1 MLGFSLAIALL
12 ANATLRAEEADL
24 IVHGG
29 KIFTAD
35 RDGGVEQAMAVKDG
49 RLLEVGSTADVLA
62 LRGPRTKVVDLG
74 GKFVLPGLI
83 DSHVHPIDACMTEF
97 DHPIPPMDSIADVLA
112 YIKARAAVLGEGQW
126 IVLRQVFIT
135 RLREQRYPTKA
146 ELDEAAPLNPVVYST
161 GPDASVNSL
170 ALKLSGIDKKF
181 QPAAG
186 GKIERDPQTGE
197 PTGIL
202 RSAMSYVKAKSD
214 DRRPTEV
221 ERDAR
226 FKQLLADYNA
236 VGITGIIDRDCSADG
251 LAQYARLRAAG
262 ALSVRVA
269 VSHDVSNKLGVP
281 EMQEKIREIAAHP
294 LRRPSAELRIV
305 GIKTFLDGGML
316 TGSAY
321 MQKPWGLSK
330 IYSIDD
336 PRYRGLLYIPQET
349 LVPMVR
355 ATVEA
360 GLQFTAHSVGD
371 GAVQALL
378 EAYDEV
384 NKSTPVAAT
393 RPCVTHSNFMSAEL
407 ISQAARLG
415 AVLDI
420 QPAWLWLDTRT
431 LVAQF
436 GYDRLRYFQPLRTIF
451 EAKVVAGGGSDHM
464 QRIGALRAVNPYDP
478 FLGMWVTITRRA
490 RGVDQPLHPEEALSR
505 EQAIQFYTANNAYL
519 MFLEDQVG
527 TLEPGK
533 LADFIILD
541 RDLLTCPEDEIR
553 TARPLATYLG
563 GKPVY
568 QRRARPNAKPPGIS
582 PYRDRL
588 ASLWR
593 R

>member
-1 MLGFSLAIALL
+1 MRTRVIGLLGLFTATLL
-12 ANATLRAEEADL
+12 ASDRARAEEADL

-29 KIFTAD
+29 KIFTAA
-35 RDGGVEQAMAVKDG
+35 RDDGLHEALAVKDG
-49 RLLEVGSTADVLA
+49 RLLEVGTMADVLA
-62 LRGPRTKVVDLG
+62 LRGPRTEVVDLN

-83 DSHVHPIDACMTEF
+83 DSHVHPTDACMTEF
-97 DHPIPPMDSIADVLA
+97 DHGIPPMESIADVLA
-112 YIKARAAVLGEGQW
+112 YIRARAAALGEGRW

-146 ELDEAAPLNPVVYST
+146 ELDEAAPRNPVVYST

-170 ALKLSGIDKKF
+170 ALKLSGIDKNF

-186 GKIERDPQTGE
+186 GKIEHDPQTGE

-202 RSAMSYVKAKSD
+202 RSAMSYVKVKKD
-214 DRRPTEV
+214 DRQPTEA

-226 FKQLLADYNA
+226 LKQLLADYNA

-251 LAQYARLRAAG
+251 LAQFARLRAAG
-262 ALSVRVA
+262 ALSVRVV
-269 VSHDVSNKLGVP
+269 VSRDVKNSLPVP
-281 EMQEKIREIAAHP
+281 QMQEKIREIAAHP
-294 LRRPSAELRIV
+294 LRRSSAELRIV
-305 GIKTFLDGGML
+305 GIKTYLDGGML

-321 MQKPWGLSK
+321 MQQPWGLSK

-336 PRYRGLLYIPQET
+336 PRYRGLLYIPHEI

-378 EAYDEV
+378 DAYDEV
-384 NKSTPVAAT
+384 NRTTPVAAT

-436 GYDRLRYFQPLRTIF
+436 GYDRLRYFQPLRSIF
-451 EAKVVAGGGSDHM
+451 EAKLVAGGGSDHM

-490 RGVDQPLHPEEALSR
+490 KGFDRPLHPEEALTR
-505 EQAIQFYTANNAYL
+505 EQAIRFYTANNSYL
-519 MFLEDQVG
+519 MFLEDQIG

-541 RDLLTCPEDEIR
+541 RDLLSCPVDEIR
-553 TARPLATYLG
+553 DARPLATYLN

-568 QRRARPNAKPPGIS
+568 ERGPAGR
-582 PYRDRL
+582 
-588 ASLWR
+588 
-593 R
+593 

>member
-1 MLGFSLAIALL
+1 LALFTAILGSTERA
-12 ANATLRAEEADL
+12 RAEEADL

-29 KIFTAD
+29 RIFTAD
-35 RDGGVEQAMAVKDG
+35 RDNSIEEALAVKDG
-49 RLLEVGSTADVLA
+49 RLLEVGATGDVLA
-62 LRGPRTKVVDLG
+62 LRGPRTKVVDLN
-74 GKFVLPGLI
+74 GKFVMPGLI
-83 DSHVHPIDACMTEF
+83 DSHVHPSDACMTEF
-97 DHPIPPMDSIADVLA
+97 DHPIPPMESIADVLA
-112 YIKARAAVLGEGQW
+112 YIKARAATLGEGQW

-146 ELDEAAPLNPVVYST
+146 ELDEVAPLNPVVYAT

-170 ALKLSGIDKKF
+170 ALKLSGIDKDF
-181 QPAAG
+181 QPTAG
-186 GKIERDPQTGE
+186 GKIERDPLTGE

-202 RSAMSYVKAKSD
+202 RSAMTYIKVKKEGSK
-214 DRRPTEV
+214 PTEA

-226 FKQLLADYNA
+226 LKELFADYNS
-236 VGITGIIDRDCSADG
+236 VGITGIIDRNCSLDG
-251 LAQYARLRAAG
+251 LTQFARLRAAG

-269 VSHDVSNKLGVP
+269 VSRDVSNKLSVP
-281 EMQEKIREIAAHP
+281 EMEKKIREIAAHP
-294 LRRPSAELRIV
+294 LRKPSAELRIV

-336 PRYRGLLYIPQET
+336 ARYQGLLYIPHET

-378 EAYDEV
+378 DAYDEV
-384 NKSTPVAAT
+384 NKTTPVAAT

-407 ISQAARLG
+407 VSQAARLG

-420 QPAWLWLDTRT
+420 QPAWLWLDART

-451 EAKVVAGGGSDHM
+451 QDKVVAGGGSDHM
-464 QRIGALRAVNPYDP
+464 QRIGALRAVNTYDP

-490 RGVDQPLHPEEALSR
+490 KGFDRPLHPEEALTR
-505 EQAIQFYTANNAYL
+505 EQAIRFYTANNSYL

-527 TLEPGK
+527 TLERGK
-533 LADFIILD
+533 LADFVIVD
-541 RDLLTCPEDEIR
+541 RDLLDCPEDEIR
-553 TARPLATYLG
+553 TARPLATYVG
-563 GKPVY
+563 GKAVY
-568 QRRARPNAKPPGIS
+568 EREPAGR
-582 PYRDRL
+582 
-588 ASLWR
+588 
-593 R
+593 

>member
-1 MLGFSLAIALL
+1 MRTLTLLHLALFTAILGSTERA
-12 ANATLRAEEADL
+12 RAEEADL

-29 KIFTAD
+29 RIFTAD
-35 RDGGVEQAMAVKDG
+35 RDNSIEEALAVKDG
-49 RLLEVGSTADVLA
+49 RLLEVGATGDVLA
-62 LRGPRTKVVDLG
+62 LRGPRTKVVDLN
-74 GKFVLPGLI
+74 GKFVMPGLI
-83 DSHVHPIDACMTEF
+83 DSHVHPSDACMTEF
-97 DHPIPPMDSIADVLA
+97 DHPIPPMESIADVLA
-112 YIKARAAVLGEGQW
+112 YIKARAATLGEGQW

-146 ELDEAAPLNPVVYST
+146 ELDEVAPLNPVVYAT

-170 ALKLSGIDKKF
+170 ALKLSGIDKDF
-181 QPAAG
+181 QPTAG
-186 GKIERDPQTGE
+186 GKIERDPLTGE

-202 RSAMSYVKAKSD
+202 RSAMTYIKVKKEGSK
-214 DRRPTEV
+214 PTEA

-226 FKQLLADYNA
+226 LKELFADYNS
-236 VGITGIIDRDCSADG
+236 VGITGIIDRNCSLDG
-251 LAQYARLRAAG
+251 LTQFARLRAAG

-269 VSHDVSNKLGVP
+269 VSRDVSNKLSVP
-281 EMQEKIREIAAHP
+281 EMEKKIREIAAHP
-294 LRRPSAELRIV
+294 LRKPSAELRIV

-336 PRYRGLLYIPQET
+336 ARYQGLLYIPHET

-378 EAYDEV
+378 DAYDEV
-384 NKSTPVAAT
+384 NKTTPVAAT

-407 ISQAARLG
+407 VSQAARLG

-420 QPAWLWLDTRT
+420 QPAWLWLDART

-451 EAKVVAGGGSDHM
+451 QDKVVAGGGSDHM
-464 QRIGALRAVNPYDP
+464 QRIGALRAVNTYDP

-490 RGVDQPLHPEEALSR
+490 KGFDRPLHPEEALTR
-505 EQAIQFYTANNAYL
+505 EQAIRFYTANNSYL

-527 TLEPGK
+527 TLERGK
-533 LADFIILD
+533 LADFVIVD
-541 RDLLTCPEDEIR
+541 RDLLDCPEDEIR
-553 TARPLATYLG
+553 TARPLATYVG
-563 GKPVY
+563 GKAVY
-568 QRRARPNAKPPGIS
+568 EREPAGR
-582 PYRDRL
+582 
-588 ASLWR
+588 
-593 R
+593 